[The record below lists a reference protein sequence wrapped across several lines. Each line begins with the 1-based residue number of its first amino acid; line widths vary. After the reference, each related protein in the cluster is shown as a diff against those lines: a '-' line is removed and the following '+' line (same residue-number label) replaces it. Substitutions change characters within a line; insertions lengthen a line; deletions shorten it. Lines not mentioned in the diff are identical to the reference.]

1 MGTKLNLRLILQN
14 QPIIE
19 KMKIA
24 LLLICIIVGTMKI
37 SSAKPL
43 EAERE
48 YRMTGEG
55 RTRDERIGLGDVLP
69 YWKTFSAIMAGDS
82 EERSPLWSGEEQ
94 TNDEDI
100 GMETTIF
107 PIMAGEKC
115 ERDSGEKSKRRLC
128 DWFCG

>member
-1 MGTKLNLRLILQN
+1 MGKKLNFRLILKITN
-14 QPIIE
+14 QPILE

-24 LLLICIIVGTMKI
+24 LILICIIVGTMKA

-43 EAERE
+43 EAERG

-82 EERSPLWSGEEQ
+82 EERSPLWSGENEQ
-94 TNDEDI
+94 LMKILEW
-100 GMETTIF
+100 
-107 PIMAGEKC
+107 
-115 ERDSGEKSKRRLC
+115 RLQ
-128 DWFCG
+128 FSP